1 MKKWQGYKIAVLIL
15 AAVVIIET
23 ALVIYLWLGRPRKI
37 AKKPLRVE
45 GKIAIV
51 IDDWGYNLN
60 NLYILDQ
67 IKYPLTMSIL
77 PDLAY
82 SRTIA
87 AMLNKRGIEVI
98 LHLPME
104 PREKIRLEKD
114 TILTT
119 MDGPAIRGIINR
131 DLDDIYYAKGVSN
144 HMGSKATE
152 DSRTMTIVFEELK
165 KRNLFF
171 LDSFVSPKTV
181 CFPLARK
188 MRIGFARRDVFLD
201 NKEEPGYIK
210 QQIYKLKARAKAY
223 GEAIGI
229 GHDRQVTLEVLK
241 EVMPELEKQ
250 GYKFVFL
257 SELIK

>member
-1 MKKWQGYKIAVLIL
+1 MKKDKIYRIAAIVLSV
-15 AAVVIIET
+15 AFIIET
-23 ALVIYLWLGRPRKI
+23 ILLIHLWMSRPKKIPKVLLAVKGR
-37 AKKPLRVE
+37 
-45 GKIAIV
+45 IAIV

-77 PDLAY
+77 PNLDY
-82 SRTIA
+82 SRTLA
-87 AMLNKRGIEVI
+87 ATLNKRGMEII

-104 PREKIRLEKD
+104 PREKFRLEKN

-119 MDGPAIRGIINR
+119 MDEATVKDIINQ

-152 DSRTMTIVFEELK
+152 DLRTMSIVFKELK

-171 LDSFVSPKTV
+171 LDSFVSPKTI
-181 CFPLARK
+181 CSALARK

-201 NKEEPGYIK
+201 NKEEAGYIR
-210 QQIYKLKARAKAY
+210 QQIYKLRAKARIY

-250 GYKFVFL
+250 GYKFVFVSDL
-257 SELIK
+257 VK